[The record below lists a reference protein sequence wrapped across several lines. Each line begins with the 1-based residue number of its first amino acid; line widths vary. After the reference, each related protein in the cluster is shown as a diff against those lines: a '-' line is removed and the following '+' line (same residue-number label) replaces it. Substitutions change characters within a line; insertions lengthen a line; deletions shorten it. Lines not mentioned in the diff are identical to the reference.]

1 MNRVMIGV
9 DRDLAKGL
17 DDIGFS
23 VRLKTRPSVIA
34 FLVEK
39 YRSDLE

>member
-9 DRDLAKGL
+9 DQDLAKAM

-23 VRLKTRPSVIA
+23 VKLKTRPSVIA